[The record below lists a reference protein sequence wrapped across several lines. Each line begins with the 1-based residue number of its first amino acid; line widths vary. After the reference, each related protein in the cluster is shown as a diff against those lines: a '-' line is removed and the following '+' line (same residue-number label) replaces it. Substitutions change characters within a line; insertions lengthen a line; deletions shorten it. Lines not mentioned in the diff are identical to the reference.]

1 MLSEKVSN
9 EVLIDIER
17 FSNALKWFGPIRFD
31 SMNTIAQ
38 RIEAV
43 MSQPWFFG
51 DIETV
56 ESQRKVEEA
65 GVPGGYLVR
74 LNLGGGAKV
83 EEAPYTITTAAG
95 KSSFHTRC
103 YRRQEKAGFIVQ
115 IKKGEEKLKI
125 ITKSNLIEDL
135 IRELTQKDSAVCGT
149 PIGGHPYRGI
159 FEGARSV
166 SSYNVA
172 PDDD

>member
-83 EEAPYTITTAAG
+83 EEAPYQSLRLPERALSTLVVTDDKRKPVSLF
-95 KSSFHTRC
+95 KSR
-103 YRRQEKAGFIVQ
+103 KA
-115 IKKGEEKLKI
+115 KK
-125 ITKSNLIEDL
+125 N
-135 IRELTQKDSAVCGT
+135 
-149 PIGGHPYRGI
+149 
-159 FEGARSV
+159 
-166 SSYNVA
+166 
-172 PDDD
+172 